1 MTTNKQYYTAIG
13 ILFLTL
19 LGVYVNHWF
28 FTVPFLLVGLGW
40 FISVVRVLFKK

>member
-1 MTTNKQYYTAIG
+1 MTTSKQYYIAIA
-13 ILFLTL
+13 ILF

-28 FTVPFLLVGLGW
+28 FTVPFVLIGLGW